1 MVSTPLIPLLA
12 PSIGRPMRIG
22 TLDGMICALDA
33 LEGVKA
39 AEIHHAYRCGM
50 RAGCAEA
57 VLRSADKAVGLV

>member
-33 LEGVKA
+33 LGASRRQKSTT
-39 AEIHHAYRCGM
+39 HSRCGM